1 VSDKQLGEHPGTGA
15 TAAIADATPVEL
27 AIAAARAA
35 DSKLGRDIVVL
46 DVGDV
51 LAITDCFVIVHGGTD
66 RQVKA
71 IVDEV
76 EAQLGE
82 RFGVKPVRV
91 EGLDTLAWVL
101 IDYGA
106 FVVHVFDE
114 ETRRFY
120 DLERLW
126 KDAARIDWQPEG

>member
-1 VSDKQLGEHPGTGA
+1 MIENEWVERLSGHEGA
-15 TAAIADATPVEL
+15 AGVQATPAEL
-27 AIAAARAA
+27 AAAAARAA
-35 DSKLGRDIVVL
+35 DGKVGRDIVVL

-51 LAITDCFVIVHGGTD
+51 LAITDYFVICHGGSD

-76 EAQLGE
+76 EAQLGVAY
-82 RFGVKPVRV
+82 GVKPVRV
-91 EGLDTLAWVL
+91 EGLDDLAWVL
-101 IDYGA
+101 MDYGS

-114 ETRRFY
+114 ESRAFY

-126 KDAARIDWQPEG
+126 KDSARLAWQA

>member
-1 VSDKQLGEHPGTGA
+1 MVSGQPVGAAGNLTVSAEELAVAAA
-15 TAAIADATPVEL
+15 TAAEEKVGLET
-27 AIAAARAA
+27 
-35 DSKLGRDIVVL
+35 VVL
-46 DVGDV
+46 AVGEV
-51 LAITDCFVIVHGGTD
+51 IAITEAFVITHGRND

-76 EAQLGE
+76 EVQLAE
-82 RFGVKPVRV
+82 LFGVRPIRV
-91 EGLDTLAWVL
+91 EGIDTHRWVL
-101 IDYGA
+101 MDYGS

-126 KDAARIDWQPEG
+126 KDAPRLTRPA

>member
-1 VSDKQLGEHPGTGA
+1 MIENEWVERLSGRDGTAVA
-15 TAAIADATPVEL
+15 TATPAEL
-27 AIAAARAA
+27 ATAAARAA
-35 DSKLGRDIVVL
+35 EGKVGRDIIVL

-51 LAITDCFVIVHGGTD
+51 LAITDFFVICHGGSD

-76 EAQLGE
+76 EAQLGIAY
-82 RFGVKPVRV
+82 GLKPVRV
-91 EGLDTLAWVL
+91 EGLDDLSWVL
-101 IDYGA
+101 MDYGS

-114 ETRRFY
+114 ESRAFY

-126 KDAARIDWQPEG
+126 KDSERLAWQA